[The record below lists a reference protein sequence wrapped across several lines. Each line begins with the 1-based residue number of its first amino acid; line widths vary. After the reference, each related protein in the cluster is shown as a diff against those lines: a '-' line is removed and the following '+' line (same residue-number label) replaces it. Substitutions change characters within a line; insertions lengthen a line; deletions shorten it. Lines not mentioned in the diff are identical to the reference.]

1 LSIPSASTTARNN
14 VPCGKPQGIAAWNLA
29 HGVALLRAQQYTWAR
44 LNEEIDFHG
53 RMHAGWLCPNPVV
66 AVTRGWARLQ
76 TAVCTTGM
84 RRPLEG
90 VVVSD
95 TLALPPPGSART
107 STPLSEREESPR
119 ITQGVRRDRLSPA
132 MKRRSLG

>member
-1 LSIPSASTTARNN
+1 M
-14 VPCGKPQGIAAWNLA
+14 
-29 HGVALLRAQQYTWAR
+29 ALLRAQQYTWAR

-53 RMHAGWLCPNPVV
+53 RMHSGWLCPNLVV

-95 TLALPPPGSART
+95 TFALPPPGSART
-107 STPLSEREESPR
+107 SMPLSEREESPR
-119 ITQGVRRDRLSPA
+119 ITRGVRRDRLIGNEETA
-132 MKRRSLG
+132 AKARRLTEVRSNADIYTAAI